1 MYELAHLPVKLNNQC
16 HLYDNKKLAFS
27 GQKDFT
33 LLEVLDAIYWDISFM
48 GGPEDNSDF
57 LEEMKDRVESI
68 ETGDAKILTW
78 GEADTVEKMVKNIT
92 EEDENNG

>member
-16 HLYDNKKLAFS
+16 HLYDNKKLVFS

-78 GEADTVEKMVKNIT
+78 GEADTVEKMVKDIT
-92 EEDENNG
+92 EDENDG